1 MKKQT
6 EKANMRKQKENKLE
20 EEVINLTRSLTKS
33 DPIEQLLRLL
43 DSKNRRYRR
52 PEAVNNK

>member
-20 EEVINLTRSLTKS
+20 EEVITKS